1 MLLFLSF
8 QTSYTLV
15 WCLYNLATNP
25 EVQIKLRNE
34 IMKVVG
40 DNEIVTPAYI
50 HSMPYLR
57 NCVKE
62 TLR

>member
-1 MLLFLSF
+1 MFFLF

-15 WCLYNLATNP
+15 WCLYCLATNP
-25 EVQIKLRNE
+25 EVQVKLRDE
-34 IMKVVG
+34 VMQVVG
-40 DNEIVTPAYI
+40 DNEIVTLAHI

-57 NCVKE
+57 NCIKE